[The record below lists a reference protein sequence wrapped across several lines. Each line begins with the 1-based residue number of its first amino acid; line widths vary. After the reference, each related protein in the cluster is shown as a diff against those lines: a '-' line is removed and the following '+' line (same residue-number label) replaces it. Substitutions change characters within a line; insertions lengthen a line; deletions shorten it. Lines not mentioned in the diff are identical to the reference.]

1 MKKLVTALM
10 VAAFTLSV
18 VGFAMASEVR
28 CTVKSVSGHTVTMT
42 CRRADKLKA
51 GNKVKVRTAVKQVLE
66 GC

>member
-18 VGFAMASEVR
+18 AGFAMAREVR
-28 CTVKSVSGHTVTMT
+28 CTVNSVSGHTVTMT
-42 CRRADKLKA
+42 CRKADRLKA
-51 GNKVKVRTAVKQVLE
+51 GDKVKVKTVVKRALE